1 MVELSALTR
10 RAKDRNL
17 PPQPASRRLQPI
29 FIFSIFSIEFYASC
43 IFAAVA
49 QLEEQRSCLNLLLQI
64 LERR

>member
-43 IFAAVA
+43 IFAIVT
-49 QLEEQRSCLNLLLQI
+49 QLARVPLL
-64 LERR
+64 